1 MKKTKILFFTP
12 LAGRTGSEMM
22 IGYILN
28 HFDREMF
35 SASIV
40 SFADGEL
47 LKELPSD
54 VSTYFVNKNFGL
66 KDKIKFKLGKNPI
79 YEAIEKI
86 QAKEQA
92 DIWYVNTITLPEV
105 YEVAKSFRVKIVTHF
120 HELPLSFSI
129 LKKSDFEMII
139 KDSDLLIGCA
149 ECVCEAI
156 KDAGGEN
163 VKLLYETID
172 TKLITTNI
180 ERVFELKKSLGI
192 EENDAVWVMSGTTDA
207 RKGFDFL
214 PEIAQKLDNP
224 NHHLIWL
231 GKNIDSGLTY
241 FVEQKCKQVSN
252 TKIHLLGSQ
261 KEDYYNYLSLADGFL
276 LLSRED
282 PYPLVMLESAYL
294 GKPIFAFQS
303 GGVNEFLQDEMGAIT
318 ENFNVNELVTNMLD
332 WKNGNLKTNAAV
344 SVSRAKEFDIA
355 IQLEK
360 WQKIMDSLDQV

>member
-1 MKKTKILFFTP
+1 MKKPKILFFTP

-22 IGYILN
+22 LAYILN
-28 HFDREMF
+28 HFDREKF

-47 LKELPSD
+47 LKELPVD
-54 VSTYFVNKNFGL
+54 VSTYFINKNFGL
-66 KDKIKFKLGKNPI
+66 KDKLKFKLGKNPI
-79 YEAIEKI
+79 FAAIEKI

-105 YEVAKSFRVKIVTHF
+105 YEVAKRFGVKIVTHF

-139 KDSDLLIGCA
+139 NDSDLLIGCA
-149 ECVCEAI
+149 ECVCDAI
-156 KDAGGEN
+156 KVAGGLN

-172 TKLITTNI
+172 TQLIRPNS
-180 ERVFELKKSLGI
+180 ERSFELKKSLGI
-192 EENDAVWVMSGTTDA
+192 TENDTVWVMSGTTDA

-214 PEIAQKLDNP
+214 PEIAQKLDSP

-241 FVEQKCKQVSN
+241 YVEQKCKQITS

-261 KEDYYNYLSLADGFL
+261 KEDYYNYLSLADAFL

-282 PYPLVMLESAYL
+282 PYPLVMIESAFL
-294 GKPIFAFQS
+294 GKPIFSFKS
-303 GGVNEFLQDEMGAIT
+303 GGVTEFLQDGMGAIT
-318 ENFNVNELVTNMLD
+318 ENFNVNELVINMLN
-332 WKNGNLKTNAAV
+332 WKKGILKTDATISIN
-344 SVSRAKEFDIA
+344 RAKEFDIS

-360 WQKIMDSLDQV
+360 WQKIMLTFNQI